1 MDEST
6 AEAAVNNSSRKKG
19 VAEAARALDLLHR
32 QADATR
38 AELLAL
44 RRDVV
49 QVEHRFSA
57 LRGAQL
63 LEANEHLVLASL
75 RTQEIADEA
84 KRRLHAV
91 TRSGRLVAAPVSKSG
106 QLARTE
112 NQARI
117 EDLRAANEKLVLAAL
132 SSQELEAD
140 AQRAYRRQVQ
150 FLDTVVHEL
159 RNPLMPLKLAAQL
172 LVQARSDEQ
181 LLLKLQGTINDQVAH
196 MSRLIGDLL
205 DSSRMRSGKFR
216 LERRSVEIGGVL
228 KMTIEA
234 CRAAIDGRRQRFTSV
249 VPPGPLYVNGD
260 SVRLMQIFTNLLD
273 NASKYTP
280 DGGDISLR
288 AVALPGAVSI
298 TVADNGIGITA
309 QALPHIL
316 ELFAQDEHATVFN
329 RSGLGI
335 GLAVVREL
343 VEAHEGTVTAAS
355 GGKDLGS
362 QFVVTLPLIAAGP
375 TGSP

>member
-1 MDEST
+1 MND
-6 AEAAVNNSSRKKG
+6 SSKQKG
-19 VAEAARALDLLHR
+19 VAEAARTLDLLNR

-44 RRDVV
+44 RQDVA
-49 QVEHRFSA
+49 QVERHFSA

-63 LEANEHLVLASL
+63 LEANEQLVLASL
-75 RTQEIADEA
+75 RTQAIADSA
-84 KRRLHAV
+84 RRRLRDV
-91 TRSGRLVAAPVSKSG
+91 TRSVPAPAPVSKSG
-106 QLARTE
+106 QLARTDYKT
-112 NQARI
+112 RVG
-117 EDLRAANEKLVLAAL
+117 DLRAANEKLVLAAL
-132 SSQELEAD
+132 SAQELEAD
-140 AQRAYRRQVQ
+140 AQEAYRRQVQ

-172 LVQARSDEQ
+172 LVRARSDEQ

-205 DSSRMRSGKFR
+205 DSSRIRSGTFR

-228 KMTIEA
+228 NTAIET
-234 CRAAIDGRRQRFTSV
+234 CRAAIDGRHQRFTGV
-249 VPPGPLYVNGD
+249 VPPGPLHVHGD
-260 SVRLMQIFTNLLD
+260 PVRLVQVFSNLLD

-280 DGGDISLR
+280 EGGGISLR
-288 AVALPGAVSI
+288 AVALPDAVSI
-298 TVADNGIGITA
+298 TVSDNGIGITA

-316 ELFAQDEHATVFN
+316 ELFVQDEHATVFN

-343 VEAHEGTVTAAS
+343 VEAHGGTVVATS

-362 QFVVTLPLIAAGP
+362 QFVVTLPLIPAGP

>member
-1 MDEST
+1 MS
-6 AEAAVNNSSRKKG
+6 VSSKQKEKG
-19 VAEAARALDLLHR
+19 APEAARTLELLNR
-32 QADATR
+32 QVEATR
-38 AELLAL
+38 AKLLAL
-44 RRDVV
+44 RRDVA
-49 QVEHRFSA
+49 QVERRFGA

-63 LEANEHLVLASL
+63 LQANEQLVLASL
-75 RTQEIADEA
+75 RTQAIADEA
-84 KRRLHAV
+84 RRRLRDV
-91 TRSGRLVAAPVSKSG
+91 IRSGLVSAPVSKSG

-112 NQARI
+112 YQARVG
-117 EDLRAANEKLVLAAL
+117 DLRAANEKLVLAAL
-132 SSQELEAD
+132 SAQELEAD
-140 AQRAYRRQVQ
+140 AQEAHRRQVQ

-172 LVQARSDEQ
+172 LVRARSDEQ

-228 KMTIEA
+228 NMAIEA
-234 CRAAIDGRRQRFTSV
+234 CRAAIDGRHQRFTDV
-249 VPPGPLYVNGD
+249 MPAGPLHVNGD
-260 SVRLMQIFTNLLD
+260 SVRLVQIFSNLLD

-288 AVALPGAVSI
+288 AVALPDAVSV
-298 TVADNGIGITA
+298 TVSDNGIGITA

-316 ELFAQDEHATVFN
+316 ELFVQDEHATVFN

-343 VEAHEGTVTAAS
+343 VEAHGGSVAATS
-355 GGKDLGS
+355 AGKDLGS
-362 QFVVTLPLIAAGP
+362 AFVVTLPRAAPSP